1 MAPCDGMGRAGR
13 AAALWRGEPALI
25 PPRGAEE
32 EAGAGRAAR
41 RGLREPA
48 VVFPSFLSHSLI
60 APCVRPC
67 PLFALGSDVERGDLR
82 YSAEGKALPGSETPQ
97 RL

>member
-1 MAPCDGMGRAGR
+1 MAPCDGIGRAGR

-32 EAGAGRAAR
+32 EAGAGGAAR

-48 VVFPSFLSHSLI
+48 VAFPSFLSDSLI

-67 PLFALGSDVERGDLR
+67 PLFALRSDV
-82 YSAEGKALPGSETPQ
+82 
-97 RL
+97 